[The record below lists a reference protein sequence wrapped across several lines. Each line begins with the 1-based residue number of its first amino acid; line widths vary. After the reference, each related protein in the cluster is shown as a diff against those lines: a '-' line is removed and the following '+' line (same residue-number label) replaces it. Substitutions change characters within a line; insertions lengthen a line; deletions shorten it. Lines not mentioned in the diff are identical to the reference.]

1 MANIKKNLNNFFSK
15 NNFLGSFNSYK
26 DIPYSEIKKECC
38 FIGRS
43 NVGKSSLLNSVTKT
57 KKLAKTSKTP
67 GRTQS
72 INIFEINNKINIA
85 DLPGYGFAKVSK
97 VMREKLII
105 LIEDYVENR
114 EKLNHV
120 FLLID
125 AKVGIKSSDIDM
137 MDFLNDCSKEFSI
150 VLTKID
156 KISLNQANVQKNSII
171 SLMKNYKKTF
181 INIYLSETKKN
192 NGINEIQK
200 TIYKLSEI

>member
-1 MANIKKNLNNFFSK
+1 MADTNRSLNSFF
-15 NNFLGSFNSYK
+15 NVNRFVGSFNSYEK
-26 DIPYSEIKKECC
+26 IPYTEVKKECC

-43 NVGKSSLLNSVTKT
+43 NVGKSSLLNAVTKT

-72 INIFEINNKINIA
+72 INVFEINNKINII

-97 VMREKLII
+97 VIRENLIV
-105 LIEDYVENR
+105 LIEEYIQYRKGLD
-114 EKLNHV
+114 HV

-125 AKVGIKSSDIDM
+125 AKVGIKNTDIDM
-137 MDFLNDCSKEFSI
+137 MDYIDNCSKNFSL

-156 KISLNQANVQKNSII
+156 KISSTQREFQKKSVLSI
-171 SLMKNYKKTF
+171 MKNYKKTF
-181 INIYLSETKKN
+181 QNIYLSETKKN

-200 TIYKLSEI
+200 TIYGLLK

>member
-1 MANIKKNLNNFFSK
+1 MANTNKNLNNFFNVNK
-15 NNFLGSFNSYK
+15 FMGSFNSYK
-26 DIPYSEIKKECC
+26 DIPYTEIKKECC

-43 NVGKSSLLNSVTKT
+43 NVGKSSLLNAVTKT

-72 INIFEINNKINIA
+72 INVFEINNKINII

-97 VMREKLII
+97 VMRVNLII
-105 LIEDYVENR
+105 LIEEYIQYRKSLD
-114 EKLNHV
+114 HV

-125 AKVGIKSSDIDM
+125 AKVGIKNTDIDM
-137 MDFLNDCSKEFSI
+137 MDYINNFSKNFSL

-156 KISLNQANVQKNSII
+156 KISSNQREFQKKSIL

-181 INIYLSETKKN
+181 QNIYLTETKKN
-192 NGINEIQK
+192 NGIYEIQK
-200 TIYKLSEI
+200 TIYGLLK

>member
-1 MANIKKNLNNFFSK
+1 M
-15 NNFLGSFNSYK
+15 
-26 DIPYSEIKKECC
+26 
-38 FIGRS
+38 
-43 NVGKSSLLNSVTKT
+43 NSVTKT

-72 INIFEINNKINIA
+72 INIFEINNKINIV